1 MADANFTKAATGGRG
16 GVAAYLAAVQ
26 FLFALGWVVYVI
38 FLPDLLVRAGIDKSW
53 TPWVLALDQLVFV
66 AADLGMGVAMDRAR
80 AAYRRIGGWLAATVA
95 LSSVAMLAMP
105 FGSALGAPLFLT
117 LTLIW
122 VATSAALRAPPYVLM
137 SRHAATSSVPA
148 LAGLMLFGMAL
159 AAAAAPYLA
168 LVLKGVD
175 PALPFALVSLAIV
188 AANAGIVVAER
199 TLNALP
205 DDVAEP
211 GPPLPLA
218 SMAAALLIL
227 GLFCAALGFQW
238 QTAINA
244 AAQVKRV
251 ADASW
256 LPYLLPVFWAG
267 FAFGLLPAGTLGHRL
282 GNARTAALAG
292 IGGALALGV
301 AAGATTPTV
310 LGLAHFAAGG
320 AWALA
325 MCAGIGI
332 AAASGRRGAEGRYTS
347 IFFALLA
354 AGTLTRIAFN
364 LGGVPQALAA
374 GADWAP
380 VALWAAT
387 GILFLQF
394 ARQPRPPS
402 PSKP

>member
-1 MADANFTKAATGGRG
+1 MTALSDPINAFRRIGL
-16 GVAAYLAAVQ
+16 YLGAVQ

-38 FLPDLLVRAGIDKSW
+38 FLPDLLDRAGIAKSW
-53 TPWVLALDQLVFV
+53 TPWILALDQLVFV
-66 AADLGMGVAMDRAR
+66 AADLAMGLALDRAR
-80 AAYRRIGGWLAATVA
+80 AAYRRVGGWLVGIVA
-95 LSSVAMLAMP
+95 VSSLAMLAMP
-105 FGSALGAPLFLT
+105 YGSRLGAPVLLALT
-117 LTLIW
+117 LVW

-137 SRHAATSSVPA
+137 GRHAATSAVPA

-175 PALPFALVSLAIV
+175 PTLPFALASLAIV
-188 AANAGIVVAER
+188 ASNAGIVAAER
-199 TLNALP
+199 RLDSLP
-205 DDVAEP
+205 ADVAEP
-211 GPPLPLA
+211 GPPLPFA
-218 SMAAALLIL
+218 SVAALLLVL

-238 QTAINA
+238 QVAINA
-244 AAQVKRV
+244 GAQIKRV

-256 LPYLLPVFWAG
+256 LPYLFPVFWAG
-267 FAFGLLPAGTLGHRL
+267 FAFGLLPAGPLGRRL

-292 IGGALALGV
+292 IVGALSLGAAAGAATPTALGV
-301 AAGATTPTV
+301 A
-310 LGLAHFAAGG
+310 HFVAGG

-325 MCAGIGI
+325 MCAGIGL
-332 AAASGRRGAEGRYTS
+332 AVASGRRGAEGRYTS

-364 LGGVPQALAA
+364 LGGLPQFLAA

-380 VALWAAT
+380 VALWAAA

-394 ARQPRPPS
+394 ARQPRAIHLSS
-402 PSKP
+402 P